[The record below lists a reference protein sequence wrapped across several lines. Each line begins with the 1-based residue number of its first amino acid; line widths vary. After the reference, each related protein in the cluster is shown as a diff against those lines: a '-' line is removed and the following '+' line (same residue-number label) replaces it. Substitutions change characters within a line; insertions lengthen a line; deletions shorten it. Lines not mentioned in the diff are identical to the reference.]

1 MLLPLIVINAKT
13 FVANGLVLL
22 RIEKWFVS
30 NHFRDGLGVGLAP
43 IANHLMLQGRVDS
56 HILIVGKGVGRAP
69 CDEGGRT
76 E

>member
-1 MLLPLIVINAKT
+1 MGGSSLLSVEER
-13 FVANGLVLL
+13 L
-22 RIEKWFVS
+22 RSHGFS
-30 NHFRDGLGVGLAP
+30 DSGRMSLAP